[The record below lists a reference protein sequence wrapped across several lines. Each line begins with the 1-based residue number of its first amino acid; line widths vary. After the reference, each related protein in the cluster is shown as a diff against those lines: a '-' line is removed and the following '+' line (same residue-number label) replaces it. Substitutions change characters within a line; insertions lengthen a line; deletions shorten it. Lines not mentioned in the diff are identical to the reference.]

1 MGHKAQSPVSYLIM
15 EIFIVLFKEIFSN
28 KILVITLTVWAL
40 AQCIKVFL
48 GVIRE
53 RKFNFRWFIG
63 TGGMPSSHAAG
74 VTALATAVGLERGF
88 DSVIFALSAVFAM
101 VTMFDAQGVRRAT
114 GQQAEILNRILD
126 DIYWKGKI
134 ETNRLAE
141 LIGHTP
147 IQVVIGSIIGC
158 FMSIIFYDMW
168 GR

>member
-1 MGHKAQSPVSYLIM
+1 MEFLI
-15 EIFIVLFKEIFSN
+15 ILVKEILRN

-53 RKFNFRWFIG
+53 RRFNFRWFIG
-63 TGGMPSSHAAG
+63 TGGIPSSHAAG
-74 VTALATAVGLERGF
+74 ATALATTIGMERGF
-88 DSVIFALSAVFAM
+88 DSVIFALSAVFAL

-114 GQQAEILNRILD
+114 GQQAEILNRILE
-126 DIYWKGKI
+126 DIYWRGKI
-134 ETNRLAE
+134 ETNRLVE

-147 IQVVIGSIIGC
+147 IQVFIGSIIGC
-158 FMSIIFYDMW
+158 LMSIIFYSMW